1 MTADVWRKSGSG
13 RKGRKLGW
21 VELALAEPKKSRQ
34 RKDQDVTR
42 NFTTRSA
49 ILIFSLVVG
58 VSISQ
63 NAEAVTK
70 FGKSSEVSV
79 ASSFILAQT
88 SGMNRRSDRR
98 GDRQD
103 CRQNEG
109 AVGQDK
115 RACKQAGRQTR

>member
-1 MTADVWRKSGSG
+1 
-13 RKGRKLGW
+13 
-21 VELALAEPKKSRQ
+21 
-34 RKDQDVTR
+34 VTR

-63 NAEAVTK
+63 NAEAVIK
-70 FGKSSEVSV
+70 FGKSSEISV

-103 CRQNEG
+103 CRQQNG
-109 AVGQDK
+109 LVGQDK
-115 RACKQAGRQTR
+115 RACKQESRQSR

>member
-1 MTADVWRKSGSG
+1 M
-13 RKGRKLGW
+13 
-21 VELALAEPKKSRQ
+21 
-34 RKDQDVTR
+34 TR

-49 ILIFSLVVG
+49 ILIFSMVVG

-70 FGKSSEVSV
+70 FGKSSEVSA

-103 CRQNEG
+103 CRQQNG
-109 AVGQDK
+109 LVGQDK
-115 RACKQAGRQTR
+115 RACKQESRQSR

>member
-1 MTADVWRKSGSG
+1 M
-13 RKGRKLGW
+13 
-21 VELALAEPKKSRQ
+21 
-34 RKDQDVTR
+34 TR

-88 SGMNRRSDRR
+88 NGMNRRSDRR

-103 CRQNEG
+103 CRQDEG

-115 RACKQAGRQTR
+115 RACKQAGRQTRGGFRT